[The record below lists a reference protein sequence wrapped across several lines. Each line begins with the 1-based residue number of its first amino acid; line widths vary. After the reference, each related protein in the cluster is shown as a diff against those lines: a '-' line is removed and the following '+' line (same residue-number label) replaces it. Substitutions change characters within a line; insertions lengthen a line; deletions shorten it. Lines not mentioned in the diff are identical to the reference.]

1 MRGSSAPVGIGFAS
15 SEAWLRHAALLR
27 GAARALLLAL
37 PLGGLAAVPA
47 AQARPAFQARSAARI
62 GPVERALSGGLVT
75 LRGPG
80 STMIRVVASTFV
92 MGSTPDEVLAAS
104 ASCSREPLG
113 YRCNEHT
120 FANELP
126 RRTLELPSFWL
137 DRTEVTAAEY
147 DRCAERGVCR
157 PRKLE
162 GGAQRFA
169 APSLPATFV
178 SARDAETYCE
188 SRAARLPRESEL
200 ERAGRGTA
208 GRRYPWG
215 DVYSKKNANHGRLGI
230 DTSDASD
237 GYGEL
242 APVGAFAAGRTP
254 DGFLDL
260 AGNAA
265 EWTSDVY
272 ADRHDEPPDPAWG
285 GARAIRGG
293 HYEHGAAWLRS
304 AARSPLGP
312 DELRPFVGFRC
323 ARAAAGPEP
332 GEADES
338 VSPQAA
344 P

>member
-1 MRGSSAPVGIGFAS
+1 
-15 SEAWLRHAALLR
+15 
-27 GAARALLLAL
+27 
-37 PLGGLAAVPA
+37 
-47 AQARPAFQARSAARI
+47 
-62 GPVERALSGGLVT
+62 
-75 LRGPG
+75 
-80 STMIRVVASTFV
+80 MIRVVASTFV

-157 PRKLE
+157 SRRLE

-215 DVYSKKNANHGRLGI
+215 EVYANKNANHGRLGI
-230 DTSDASD
+230 DASDASD
-237 GYGEL
+237 GYSEL
-242 APVGAFAAGRTP
+242 APVGSFVSGRTP

-265 EWTSDVY
+265 EWTADVY

-293 HYEHGAAWLRS
+293 HYESGGAWLRS

-312 DELRPFVGFRC
+312 DELRPYVGFRC
-323 ARAAAGPEP
+323 ARAVAEP
-332 GEADES
+332 APSATGESA
-338 VSPQAA
+338 SPQAA